1 MKEDFLHYIWK
12 FQKLT
17 GSHFYCVHG
26 ENLQIRHPGIH
37 NFQSGPDFFNAQLI
51 IDNQF
56 WAGNVEIHLK
66 SSDWYVHRHEEDS
79 AYENVILHVVWEHD
93 MEIYRADNSP
103 IATLVLKPYTSSLI
117 LNNYNKLFSKHRKW
131 INCEDDFPTVD
142 EFVIS
147 NWLERLFIE
156 RLERK
161 EFQIKKELQALKNHW
176 EALLF
181 RMLCK
186 NFGLKIN
193 GESFLSL
200 AHSID
205 FSIIQKATDIEQLEA
220 LFFGQVGLLNPEKQ
234 EAYYQNLRKEYAF
247 LKHKYHLQNTS
258 VIPPQFFRLRPPNFP
273 TIRLAQ
279 LAALYIKFKNL
290 FYQVIEAGSLEEFYQ
305 IFDLSASEYW
315 DNHYN
320 FEVSGAKR
328 KKKLTKDFIHLL
340 LINTII
346 PLKFIYARETGKDIS
361 EELLTL
367 ASSIPSEE
375 NSIIKKFNSIRK
387 VSENAI
393 HSQALIQLKTAYCDQ
408 NKCLDCAIGNHIIGR

>member
-367 ASSIPSEE
+367 TSSIPSEE

>member
-17 GSHFYCVHG
+17 GSHFHCIHG

-234 EAYYQNLRKEYAF
+234 DAYYQNLRKEYAF

>member
-234 EAYYQNLRKEYAF
+234 DAYYQNLRKEYAF